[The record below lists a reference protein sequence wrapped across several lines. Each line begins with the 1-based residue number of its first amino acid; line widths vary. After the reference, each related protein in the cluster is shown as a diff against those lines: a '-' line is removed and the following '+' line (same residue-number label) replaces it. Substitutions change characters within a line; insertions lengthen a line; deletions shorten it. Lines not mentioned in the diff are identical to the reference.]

1 MFSNIT
7 DKIRLLF
14 RKDKEPYLCFYKMLG
29 FYPRNIEIYQQ
40 ALLHK
45 SSSIKAGKGRL
56 LNNERLEFLGDAIL
70 DAIVAD
76 IVYKKFEGKR
86 EGFLTNTRS
95 KIVQRETLNRVAVEI
110 GLDKLIKY
118 TTRQS
123 SHNSY
128 MCGNAFEAL
137 IGAIYLDRGY
147 RACKKF
153 MEERIINQYLNL
165 EKISRKEVNFKSK
178 LIEWG
183 QKNKFLI
190 EFNLL
195 EQTVDEQQ
203 NPVFETQVVVE
214 QVPAGQGK
222 GYSKKESQQ
231 EAAHETLNKIKN
243 DPQFIDA
250 IFAEKAAR
258 EQAAAEENPTSTDA
272 TDALTAEAETL
283 PVQAD
288 EQNPESFDTEV
299 KEETTV
305 TEKYDDVERIIAEA
319 EEAAFQLTEET
330 ETDSEETKIT
340 T

>member
-1 MFSNIT
+1 MFSNIL

-14 RKDKEPYLCFYKMLG
+14 RKDKESYLCFYKMLG

-45 SSSIKAGKGRL
+45 SSSVKAKGRL

-70 DAIVAD
+70 DAVVAD
-76 IVYKKFEGKR
+76 IVYKRFEGKR

-95 KIVQRETLNRVAVEI
+95 KIVQRETLNRIAVQI

-137 IGAIYLDRGY
+137 VGAIYLDRGY
-147 RACKKF
+147 EACKFF
-153 MEERIINQYLNL
+153 MEERIIKPYLNL
-165 EKISRKEVNFKSK
+165 DKLSRKEVNFKSK

-183 QKNKFLI
+183 QKNRFLI

-195 EQTVDEQQ
+195 EQSVDEQQ
-203 NPVFETQVVVE
+203 NPVFETQVMVE
-214 QVPAGQGK
+214 NIPAGQGR

-243 DPQFIDA
+243 DPQFIDT

-258 EQAAAEENPTSTDA
+258 EQTAAHENESSSTEASLSPALLTTAEEE
-272 TDALTAEAETL
+272 LK
-283 PVQAD
+283 V
-288 EQNPESFDTEV
+288 
-299 KEETTV
+299 EEN

-319 EEAAFQLTEET
+319 EEAAFQITEITEET
-330 ETDSEETKIT
+330 EAKEEKPALQ
-340 T
+340 

>member
-1 MFSNIT
+1 MFSNIL
-7 DKIRLLF
+7 DEIRLLF
-14 RKDKEPYLCFYKMLG
+14 RKDKESYLCFYKMLG

-45 SSSIKAGKGRL
+45 SSSVKAKGRL

-70 DAIVAD
+70 DAVVAD
-76 IVYKKFEGKR
+76 IVYKRFEGKR

-95 KIVQRETLNRVAVEI
+95 KIVQRETLNRIAVQI

-137 IGAIYLDRGY
+137 VGAIYLDRGY
-147 RACKKF
+147 ETCKFF
-153 MEERIINQYLNL
+153 MEERIIKPYLNL
-165 EKISRKEVNFKSK
+165 DKLSRKEVNFKSK

-183 QKNKFLI
+183 QKNRFLI

-195 EQTVDEQQ
+195 EQSVDEEQ
-203 NPVFETQVVVE
+203 NPIFETQVIVE

-231 EAAHETLNKIKN
+231 EAAHETLDKIKN
-243 DPQFIDA
+243 DPQFIDT

-258 EQAAAEENPTSTDA
+258 EKAAEEETQET
-272 TDALTAEAETL
+272 TA
-283 PVQAD
+283 AD
-288 EQNPESFDTEV
+288 EPETASLEV
-299 KEETTV
+299 MQEVAT
-305 TEKYDDVERIIAEA
+305 TEKYEDVERIIAEA
-319 EEAAFQLTEET
+319 EEAAFQLAEVPEK
-330 ETDSEETKIT
+330 DSKDTQT
-340 T
+340 TT